1 MMKDKKLTRTLL
13 AFLALVIAG
22 ASAVAVLGGRGSKQ
36 SPGAGGEKLK
46 PVAAKKIALPQFPGP
61 AQPVVTGMHPD
72 GDRAGKIDEVRKARM
87 HPTPGSIRMLRSLI
101 DTDKDTA
108 VLSEAMNTLG
118 ILAQRGI
125 DTEKT
130 FTLLSRKALDK
141 DFLSR
146 GEALL
151 ISAMIGK
158 DRALPVLST
167 IIRGGGGVDSQE
179 SAMLGWASRSLNMI
193 ASPASVPLI
202 EKLISQTTSLDVRGP
217 SYDALSR
224 AGTPEAFSF
233 LKQQAQTTTGKDQA
247 FSVAALSRSKDPE
260 TGKWI
265 EGAMEGGA
273 LSHEAIATLAMMPAA
288 PELFGKVLTA
298 GGLSPEK
305 QLEMLKLIAPALQGN
320 PNLQKLAMAVAPLVY
335 SGDAKVQEEAIE
347 LVGKAGGKEVSAII
361 QPLLSSEDP
370 AVRRDAFYS
379 YLKFTSADDY
389 KYLFDFLNDKNPET
403 RRMAMFILGKFYGS
417 SDRSALEQAAQSS
430 DTFIRDRAKQ
440 YLSSLN

>member
-1 MMKDKKLTRTLL
+1 MMKDKKLRLTLL

-22 ASAVAVLGGRGSKQ
+22 ACAVAVFGRYGSKRA
-36 SPGAGGEKLK
+36 PEAGGKNLK
-46 PVAAKKIALPQFPGP
+46 PAAARKIALPQFPTP
-61 AQPVVTGMHPD
+61 AQPVVTGMQPD
-72 GDRAGKIDEVRKARM
+72 RDRTGKIDEVREARM
-87 HPTPGSIRMLRSLI
+87 HPTPGSVQMLRTLI

-125 DTEKT
+125 DTEKA
-130 FTLLSRKALDK
+130 FRLLSRKALDR
-141 DFLSR
+141 DFPSR

-151 ISAMIGK
+151 ITAVLGK
-158 DRALPVLST
+158 DRALPVLSA
-167 IIRGGGGVDSQE
+167 IIQGGGGVDSQD
-179 SAMLGWASRSLNMI
+179 SAMLGWASRSLNLI

-202 EKLISQTTSLDVRGP
+202 EKLLSETTDPDVRGP

-233 LKQQAQTTTGKDQA
+233 LRQQAQTTTGKDQA
-247 FSVAALSRSKDPE
+247 FSVAALSRSRDPE
-260 TGKWI
+260 TRRWI
-265 EGAMEGGA
+265 ESAMEGGA
-273 LSHEAIATLAMMPAA
+273 LSHEAITTLAMMPAA
-288 PELFGKVLTA
+288 PEILGKVLTD
-298 GGLSPEK
+298 GGLSSEK
-305 QLEMLKLIAPALQGN
+305 QLEILKLMAPALQGN
-320 PNLQKLAMAVAPLVY
+320 PNLQKLALAVAPLVY

-370 AVRRDAFYS
+370 GVRTDAFYS
-379 YLKFTSADDY
+379 YLKFTNADNY
-389 KYLFDFLNDKNPET
+389 KYLFDFLDDQNPQT
-403 RRMAMFILGKFYGS
+403 RRMAIFILGKFYGS

-430 DTFIRDRAKQ
+430 DAFIRDRAKQ